1 MNGLRT
7 TTKIIMTFL
16 VDSHCHLADLSLEG
30 KAGSTLE
37 QIIKRARLCGV
48 THFLSVACTT
58 EDFARMYDTLY
69 SFPNVYFACGVHPLN
84 LEEDLNWT
92 EDKLAKCLKNDRVIA
107 LGETGLDYHYA
118 AETRTIQL
126 DSFARQIALSVSL
139 KTPLIVHAR
148 EAAKDTV
155 DLLRSENARD
165 CGGVIHCFT
174 DTVDMAR
181 KCLDLG
187 FYISFTGIATFK
199 ASDNVREVVRYVPLD
214 RIMVETDCP
223 YLAPIPVRG
232 VENEPAFVRYTLN
245 FLADFKGVSQK
256 RLAEVTSKNFENLF
270 GLNLMEPPQM
280 SQIDVSDYKIEKI
293 KNTAFAD

>member
-1 MNGLRT
+1 
-7 TTKIIMTFL
+7 MTFL

-37 QIIKRARLCGV
+37 EIIKRAELCGV

-58 EDFARMYDTLY
+58 ADFDRMYDSLSRFST
-69 SFPNVYFACGVHPLN
+69 VYFACGIHPLN
-84 LEEDLNWT
+84 LKDDFGWT
-92 EDKLAKCLKNDRVIA
+92 EDKLTGCLRHERVIA

-118 AETRTIQL
+118 PETRSVQL
-126 DSFARQIALSVSL
+126 ESFARQIALAVSL

-148 EAAKDTV
+148 EAANDTV
-155 DLLRSENARD
+155 SLLKSENARD

-181 KCLDLG
+181 KCLDMG

-199 ASDNVREVVRYVPLD
+199 ASENVRDVIRYVPLD
-214 RIMVETDCP
+214 RMMLETDCP

-232 VENEPAFVRYTLN
+232 VENEPAYVRYTLN
-245 FLADFKGVSQK
+245 YVADFKGVSQQF
-256 RLAEVTSKNFENLF
+256 LAQITSQNFENLY
-270 GLNLMEPPQM
+270 GIHLQEPPQLPKIEV
-280 SQIDVSDYKIEKI
+280 SQYKIEKI
-293 KNTAFAD
+293 VNSPFTV